1 MRKVLAIVKKELGAY
16 FKSPIAYIV
25 LVLTISVFNI
35 FFFMILD
42 ENHEASLRD
51 IFKVM
56 EFLFVF
62 IIPIL
67 TMKIFAEEKTS
78 GTMELLLTT
87 PTRISVIVFG
97 KYLGALCFY
106 SLIIILTFF
115 YYAVIEYF
123 SNPDRL
129 AVLSGYIGIWIEGA
143 LFISI
148 GILCSSWSR
157 SQIVAAISSYVFIFF
172 LYFSVAF
179 NKYFNGVI
187 KGVVHYIGV
196 TSHSQDLFSGLI
208 TLGDVFYFVS
218 GIAVCL
224 FFTIFSVHKLRDLG
238 DNILFF
244 VKQRSIAG
252 LVTVCE
258 VISVFCLLVVGNYLV
273 HRHDIRWDMTRAGQH
288 TLAKETVSLLHGLK
302 QDVKLTV
309 FYVGVPPKYL
319 EDMLNEYVRL
329 SAGKVSY
336 QIIDP
341 LVDIGYAAQFGNIIN
356 GKESKVIVQSGKLRE
371 DIDFSNAPLSQK
383 QLNHG
388 IVQVTRRQVK
398 VYFLTGHGEYSIN
411 DNSDHGL
418 STFAKLL
425 KENNFVSVPLMLG
438 ISKGIP
444 EDCDVLVIAGPS
456 DFLSKEEENVIQSYL
471 KKGGD
476 ALFLIEHTV
485 ITTPDKPLT
494 EEEKKKYPSLNSI
507 LNYWGVNIGS
517 DIVIDLSN
525 HVGNDV
531 GCPATRNYMPHK
543 AIVSGLDYTFYI
555 RPRSISI
562 LKDRRKSVL
571 VAPLVLT
578 ASSRNSWAETNRM
591 LKVRFDKGIDRPG
604 PIPIAYVI
612 AEPKSKGKKS
622 STRIVVF
629 TDADFLSNAFVG
641 DYSNAEM
648 GLNVVKW
655 LSEMDYNMLV
665 DSGKIK
671 IERLR
676 LTSKQRFEVAIIL
689 IFMPVCICLLGGFLW
704 VRYRR

>member
-1 MRKVLAIVKKELGAY
+1 MRKVLSIVKKELGAY

-25 LVLTISVFNI
+25 LVLTISVFNV

-51 IFKVM
+51 VFKVM

-67 TMKIFAEEKTS
+67 TMKVFAEEKAS

-106 SLIIILTFF
+106 SLIIILTVF

-129 AVLSGYIGIWIEGA
+129 SVLSGYVGIWIEGA
-143 LFISI
+143 LFIAI
-148 GILCSSWSR
+148 GMLCSSWSR

-179 NKYFNGVI
+179 NNYVGGLMKD
-187 KGVVHYIGV
+187 VVHYIGI
-196 TSHSQDLFSGLI
+196 TTHSQDLFSGLI
-208 TLGDVFYFVS
+208 TLADVFYFIS
-218 GIAVCL
+218 GILVCL
-224 FFTIFSVHKLRDLG
+224 FFTIFSLHKLRDVG
-238 DNILFF
+238 DNVLFF
-244 VKQRSIAG
+244 VKRRCIAFF
-252 LVTVCE
+252 LTVCE
-258 VISVFCLLVVGNYLV
+258 IIGIFCLLVFGNYLIY
-273 HRHDIRWDMTRAGQH
+273 RHDIRWDMTRVLQH
-288 TLAKETVSLLHGLK
+288 TLAKETLSLLHELK

-309 FYVGVPPKYL
+309 FYVGVPPEYL

-336 QIIDP
+336 KIIDP
-341 LVDIGYAAQFGNIIN
+341 LVDIGYAAQFGNVIN
-356 GKESKVIVQSGKLRE
+356 GKENKVIVQSGKLRE
-371 DIDFSNAPLSQK
+371 DIDFSNAPLSQA

-388 IVQVTRRQVK
+388 IIQVTRRKVK

-411 DNSDHGL
+411 DSSKRGL

-425 KENNFVSVPLMLG
+425 EENNFVAMPLMLG
-438 ISKGIP
+438 INKNIP
-444 EDCDVLVIAGPS
+444 DDCDVLVIAGPS
-456 DFLSKEEENVIQSYL
+456 DFLSKEEENIIQSYL

-485 ITTPDKPLT
+485 VTTPDRPLT
-494 EEEKKKYPSLNSI
+494 EEEKRKNPSLNGI
-507 LNYWGVNIGS
+507 LNYWGINIGS

-525 HVGNDV
+525 HVGSDV

-555 RPRSISI
+555 RPRSISL
-562 LKDRRKSVL
+562 LKNRRKSVL

-591 LKVRFDKGIDRPG
+591 LKVKFDEGVDKPG

-612 AEPKSKGKKS
+612 AEPKCKGKKS
-622 STRIVVF
+622 TTRIVVF
-629 TDADFLSNAFVG
+629 TDADFLSNAFVS

-648 GLNVVKW
+648 GLNVIKW
-655 LSEMDYNMLV
+655 LSETDYNMLV

-676 LTSKQRFEVAIIL
+676 LTSRQRAVVAIIL
-689 IFMPVCICLLGGFLW
+689 VLIPICICLLGVFIW
-704 VRYRR
+704 RRYSR